1 MYNRSVV
8 LGAYL
13 RVQTQGNGNMPR
25 GNSQPKQITWKKRIN
40 KIPNSILTK
49 IQNFKSDDIVASC
62 AVKVSTE
69 DIESGKYR
77 HLGIT
82 SVDSITAS
90 SSEVMPDPTIGTYS
104 KRNAYGYEVVHKDR
118 PKTTVS
124 WSIEAPN
131 YGDSSKGYH
140 SIDYSRPA
148 YQRENIPPRMLTI
161 KTAHIAE
168 DPTKQT
174 HVLKFTVQDVLS
186 RKSDNFEE
194 NLFFNLN
201 LLQENTGNHDVYES
215 ETSLDEY
222 LKTLYVSWEIL
233 PPGERDENLLRILG
247 SQTDNPNIRGQVV
260 DRYDFL
266 NSLRPRN
273 FIRGTSEFRRYF
285 GAQFAEDLVVFENT
299 EYGNAIYVM
308 YGSWQELSQKSRLE
322 LLSSKS
328 TEFDRIRHTKTW
340 KHRLRALLHEELKK
354 RKQL

>member
-1 MYNRSVV
+1 
-8 LGAYL
+8 
-13 RVQTQGNGNMPR
+13 
-25 GNSQPKQITWKKRIN
+25 
-40 KIPNSILTK
+40 
-49 IQNFKSDDIVASC
+49 
-62 AVKVSTE
+62 
-69 DIESGKYR
+69 
-77 HLGIT
+77 
-82 SVDSITAS
+82 
-90 SSEVMPDPTIGTYS
+90 MPDPTIGTYS
-104 KRNAYGYEVVHKDR
+104 KRNAYGYEVVYKDR

-131 YGDSSKGYH
+131 YGDSRKGYH

-148 YQRENIPPRMLTI
+148 YQRDNIPPRMLTI
-161 KTAHIAE
+161 KTDHVAE

-186 RKSDNFEE
+186 RNSDDFEE

-201 LLQENTGNHDVYES
+201 FLQENTGNHDVYES
-215 ETSLDEY
+215 ETSLDKY
-222 LKTLYVSWEIL
+222 LKTLYVNWEIL

-247 SQTDNPNIRGQVV
+247 SQTDNPKIRGQVV

-308 YGSWQELSQKSRLE
+308 YGNWQELSQKSRLE
-322 LLSSKS
+322 LLSSRS

-340 KHRLRALLHEELKK
+340 KQRLRALLHEELKK
-354 RKQL
+354 REQL